1 MARQDDIAGGE
12 WGSSYSPAEAAAD
25 PSGRPAVWVIDD
37 DRSIRWVL
45 EKALAAAGMAVR
57 SFESAEEI
65 GRWLARTPPE
75 VIITDIRMPG
85 MSGLD
90 LLSQIHARQPD
101 IPVIVITAHTDLDSA
116 LASYRGGA
124 FEYLPKP
131 FDVDE
136 AVGLVR
142 RAIEHRRLRAA
153 SPGRARAE
161 DSSPAPE
168 IIGEAP
174 AMQEVFRAIGRL
186 SGSHLNVLING
197 ESGTGKEL
205 VARALHNHSPRAGR
219 PFIAINI
226 AAIPSEL
233 LESELFGHEKGA
245 FTGATQQRRG
255 RFEQANGG
263 TLFLDEIGDMPP
275 ALQTRL
281 LRVLQDGRFYRVGG
295 HEQVETDVRIVA
307 ATNQNLEARVKE
319 GKFREDLFHRLNVIR
334 IHLPPLRERRSDI
347 PLLARH
353 FLKRAAAELGVEAKL
368 LTPQAEAYLARL
380 PWPGNVRQLENTC
393 RWLTVMAPGPVVRV
407 EDLPPEL
414 RAAEAEQ
421 TGEDWEQRLR
431 AAIEQRLAR
440 GDAGLFDKLN
450 PSFERILIEAALK
463 ATGGRKQDAARK
475 LGWGRNT
482 LTRKLKEL
490 GIHDPD

>member
-1 MARQDDIAGGE
+1 MARPNI
-12 WGSSYSPAEAAAD
+12 
-25 PSGRPAVWVIDD
+25 VWVIDD

-45 EKALAAAGMAVR
+45 EKALEKAGMVVK
-57 SFESAEEI
+57 SFDSANEI
-65 GRWLARTPPE
+65 AELLDRMQPDA
-75 VIITDIRMPG
+75 IITDIRMPG
-85 MSGLD
+85 VSGLD
-90 LLSQIHARQPD
+90 LLSTISSKAPE
-101 IPVIVITAHTDLDSA
+101 IPVIITTAHTDLESA
-116 LASYRGGA
+116 VASYRGGA

-136 AVGLVR
+136 AVSLVR
-142 RAIEHRRLRAA
+142 RAVEHRRRQRPEPVSA
-153 SPGRARAE
+153 PE
-161 DSSPAPE
+161 PTPE

-186 SGSHLNVLING
+186 SGSNLSVLING

-205 VARALHNHSPRAGR
+205 VARALHNHSPRADQ

-226 AAIPSEL
+226 AAIPNEL

-245 FTGATQQRRG
+245 FTGAVATRKG

-295 HEQVETDVRIVA
+295 HEQVETNVRIVA
-307 ATNQNLEARVKE
+307 ATNQDLESRVKE
-319 GKFREDLFHRLNVIR
+319 GRFREDLFHRLNVIR
-334 IHLPPLRERRSDI
+334 IHLPPLRDRREDI
-347 PLLARH
+347 PALMRC
-353 FLKRAAAELGVEAKL
+353 FLTRSATELGVEAKRL
-368 LTPQAEAYLARL
+368 APEAEEYLVRL

-393 RWLTVMAPGPVVRV
+393 RWLTVMAPGQVIRV

-414 RAAEAEQ
+414 RQAA
-421 TGEDWEQRLR
+421 GEGAAASGDWEARLR
-431 AAIEQRLAR
+431 LAVESRLSRGESDIFPAINTL
-440 GDAGLFDKLN
+440 
-450 PSFERILIEAALK
+450 FERILIEAALK
-463 ATGGRKQDAARK
+463 QTGGRKQDAAK
-475 LGWGRNT
+475 LLGWGRNT

-490 GIHDPD
+490 HLED

>member
-1 MARQDDIAGGE
+1 MAKQGD
-12 WGSSYSPAEAAAD
+12 PAAD
-25 PSGRPAVWVIDD
+25 RIGTRGEARRTAGSGARGEHIVWIIDD

-45 EKALAAAGMAVR
+45 EKALLGAGMAVR
-57 SFESAEEI
+57 SFASASEI
-65 GRWLARTPPE
+65 AELLPRMQPD

-85 MSGLD
+85 VSGLS
-90 LLSQIHARQPD
+90 LLSQVNEQAPGL
-101 IPVIVITAHTDLDSA
+101 PVIVITAHTDLESA
-116 LASYRGGA
+116 VASYRGGA

-136 AVGLVR
+136 AVRLVR
-142 RAIEHRRLRAA
+142 RALEHRRLR
-153 SPGRARAE
+153 RATEALAE
-161 DSSPAPE
+161 DTSPAPE

-205 VARALHNHSPRAGR
+205 VARALHKHSPRADQ

-245 FTGATQQRRG
+245 FTGATQQRKG
-255 RFEQANGG
+255 RFEQASGG

-275 ALQTRL
+275 QLQTRL

-295 HEQVETDVRIVA
+295 HEQIETDVRIIA
-307 ATNQNLEARVKE
+307 ATNQNLESRVKD
-319 GKFREDLFHRLNVIR
+319 GRFREDLFHRLNVIR

-347 PLLARH
+347 PALARY
-353 FLKRAAAELGVEAKL
+353 FLKRSAAELKVEVKL
-368 LTPQAEAYLARL
+368 LTPEAEDHLARL

-414 RAAEAEQ
+414 RAAEAKEDNN
-421 TGEDWEQRLR
+421 DWESRLR
-431 AAIEQRLAR
+431 SMVEQKLAR
-440 GDAGLFDKLN
+440 GDCGIFDDVN

-463 ATGGRKQDAARK
+463 ASGGRKQDAARR

-490 GIHDPD
+490 GIRVQD